1 MSTKPDL
8 PADLPAEIRKQ
19 IESAE
24 AARGNLLEHIAR
36 LNALSGNIA
45 EHAAAAD
52 TAEQEAAAQRAK
64 WQSMLRENNGQMT
77 GPIRTLKTQA
87 AENAALA
94 EELREIAAAA
104 EAEIFNAQCAVHDAR
119 KSFESARNGA
129 AIGYATHASIVALTN
144 MLATPEGQS
153 FVVAIGPAIALKA
166 HEVARNPLYA
176 QDFAGKRESFERRI
190 LEEKLALLAP
200 LFAAA
205 ESAPDDPL
213 LARINARVTRSP
225 AEADPNEVSM
235 ATRHARRQRAQAA

>member
-104 EAEIFNAQCAVHDAR
+104 EAEIFNAQ
-119 KSFESARNGA
+119 F
-129 AIGYATHASIVALTN
+129 
-144 MLATPEGQS
+144 
-153 FVVAIGPAIALKA
+153 AIGPAIALKA

-225 AEADPNEVSM
+225 AEADSKEMSLAV
-235 ATRHARRQRAQAA
+235 RHQRRQRAQAA